1 MSLAMAPEP
10 SFVRLI
16 TSLNNDYGVGCEAMR
31 PVWGCSCTKESYS
44 KLPSISFN
52 VFANPEGKTFFVEM
66 PKEAYMRYARRGEEE
81 GCFLLIH
88 PWDFQGIGGKPG
100 EQYWVLGAQ
109 FLHHYYTI
117 YDFG

>member
-1 MSLAMAPEP
+1 MQWADQASNEAYWSVNSKNIEFGKSKSLVDYNQKLILDNGMSLAMAPEP

-52 VFANPEGKTFFVEM
+52 VIANPEGKTFFVEM
-66 PKEAYMRYARRGEEE
+66 PKEAY
-81 GCFLLIH
+81 
-88 PWDFQGIGGKPG
+88 
-100 EQYWVLGAQ
+100 
-109 FLHHYYTI
+109 
-117 YDFG
+117 